1 MSAAVPLKVMVASAV
16 PSPVVKLRP
25 VVWLSV
31 ILPLVTVSVS
41 VNGSAAPLP
50 WMDSFCLSA
59 LEKVSNW
66 VSPTTCRPGLYSIWI
81 GWPLRTALLPWS
93 TSNTRP
99 PSKTMPLGL

>member
-16 PSPVVKLRP
+16 PSPAVKLRP

-66 VSPTTCRPGLYSIWI
+66 VSSTTCRPGLYSVWI
-81 GWPLRTALLPWS
+81 G
-93 TSNTRP
+93 
-99 PSKTMPLGL
+99 